1 MISGNNSTYC
11 QVSQIKITNERR
23 NSLFISDVK
32 YKCAKKPCFSSL
44 SFAILCYL
52 SLLFLM
58 FVFLSGAS
66 NTVTG
71 ETKSFFS
78 FAKSVSQCCRPQTT
92 ACNRNSTRHTGVT
105 QDPRVSS
112 SFFFLF
118 FSFTLQWWQV
128 EKVNPIKLYEE
139 NKVIAGFSLL
149 NLLFKQGRCSLVK
162 SVMDKLLCLYNQKKI
177 KPVVDSLWALE
188 EVRAA
193 LGSDAWSLMR
203 MGFNPGSTVVTSLQ
217 YC

>member
-1 MISGNNSTYC
+1 MINMSPILFMVFSKHFVSTIVKSCPFFMSVFMWYL
-11 QVSQIKITNERR
+11 VITAPTAKSHKITNERR

-44 SFAILCYL
+44 SFVILCYL

-112 SFFFLF
+112 SFFF
-118 FSFTLQWWQV
+118 FSF
-128 EKVNPIKLYEE
+128 
-139 NKVIAGFSLL
+139 LL
-149 NLLFKQGRCSLVK
+149 PSSGGRWRRWTPLNCMKRTK
-162 SVMDKLLCLYNQKKI
+162 S
-177 KPVVDSLWALE
+177 
-188 EVRAA
+188 
-193 LGSDAWSLMR
+193 
-203 MGFNPGSTVVTSLQ
+203 
-217 YC
+217 